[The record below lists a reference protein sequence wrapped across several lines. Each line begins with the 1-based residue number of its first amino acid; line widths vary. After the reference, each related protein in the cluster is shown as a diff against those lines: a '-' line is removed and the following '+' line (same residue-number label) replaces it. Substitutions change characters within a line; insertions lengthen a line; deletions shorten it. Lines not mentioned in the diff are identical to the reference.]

1 MNRKKKNDICN
12 LYFPFRGRF
21 PRTAPTWERTPSPC
35 IAVTSNDVYCENSEY
50 EVQLTLIKSPVP
62 MGLPDLYTD
71 ILEYPGAGVALGHY
85 RR

>member
-1 MNRKKKNDICN
+1 MVVSLEPPLLEKE
-12 LYFPFRGRF
+12 L
-21 PRTAPTWERTPSPC
+21 ASSLWA
-35 IAVTSNDVYCENSEY
+35 AVASNDLYCENSEY